1 MPDSDNLNPSLNTL
15 LASFTHIDPESIGS
29 YSDNSPIESICIDTS
44 NTRIGINTLDPS
56 YSLHIMD
63 GNNGS
68 DYSGNL
74 YVSEFTC
81 ISGNINKLNIDHLD
95 VSSIFF
101 KDTIS
106 GPTLDISRLDVS
118 SIFFKDIISGP
129 TLDISRLDVSS
140 IFFKDTIS
148 GPTLDVSSII
158 NINTISGINLLF
170 DVSKIDISGTID
182 LSYSYRPKFFIPS
195 GREQVNDN
203 EIYYDL
209 SNNDGILMIKLP
221 SFS

>member
-1 MPDSDNLNPSLNTL
+1 MPDSDTLNSSLNTL
-15 LASFTHIDPESIGS
+15 LASFTHINPASIGS
-29 YSDNSPIESICIDTS
+29 MVGEDPIESICIDTS
-44 NTRIGINTLDPS
+44 NNRIGINTLDPS
-56 YSLHIMD
+56 YSLHIID

-81 ISGNINKLNIDHLD
+81 ISGNINKLNIGH
-95 VSSIFF
+95 
-101 KDTIS
+101 
-106 GPTLDISRLDVS
+106 
-118 SIFFKDIISGP
+118 
-129 TLDISRLDVSS
+129 LDVSS

-182 LSYSYRPKFFIPS
+182 LSNTMYNPKFLIPDTS
-195 GREQVNDN
+195 AGLELNQL
-203 EIYYDL
+203 YYDM
-209 SNNDGILMIKLP
+209 SGTDAGILMIKI
-221 SFS
+221 S

>member
-106 GPTLDISRLDVS
+106 GPTLNVNL
-118 SIFFKDIISGP
+118 
-129 TLDISRLDVSS
+129 
-140 IFFKDTIS
+140 
-148 GPTLDVSSII
+148 I

-170 DVSKIDISGTID
+170 DVSKIDINGTID
-182 LSYSYRPKFFIPS
+182 LSNSFKPKFFIPDTS
-195 GREQVNDN
+195 YGLEPNQL
-203 EIYYDL
+203 YYDM
-209 SNNDGILMIKLP
+209 SGTNAGILMIKI
-221 SFS
+221 S

>member
-81 ISGNINKLNIDHLD
+81 ISGNMNKLNIDHLD
-95 VSSIFF
+95 VSQIDVSSIIF
-101 KDTIS
+101 KDTIT
-106 GPTLDISRLDVS
+106 GPTV
-118 SIFFKDIISGP
+118 
-129 TLDISRLDVSS
+129 
-140 IFFKDTIS
+140 
-148 GPTLDVSSII
+148 DVSSII

-170 DVSKIDISGTID
+170 DVSKIDINGTID
-182 LSYSYRPKFFIPS
+182 LSNSFKPKFFIPDTS
-195 GREQVNDN
+195 YGLEPNQL
-203 EIYYDL
+203 YYDM
-209 SNNDGILMIKLP
+209 SGTNAGILMIKI
-221 SFS
+221 S

>member
-1 MPDSDNLNPSLNTL
+1 MTDSDNLNSSLNTL
-15 LASFTHIDPESIGS
+15 LASFTHIDPKSIGI

-63 GNNGS
+63 GNNGI

-95 VSSIFF
+95 VSSIYF

-106 GPTLDISRLDVS
+106 GPTLNVNL
-118 SIFFKDIISGP
+118 
-129 TLDISRLDVSS
+129 
-140 IFFKDTIS
+140 
-148 GPTLDVSSII
+148 I

-170 DVSKIDISGTID
+170 DVSKIDINGTID
-182 LSYSYRPKFFIPS
+182 LSNSFKPKFFIPDTS
-195 GREQVNDN
+195 YGLEPNQL
-203 EIYYDL
+203 YYDM
-209 SNNDGILMIKLP
+209 SGTNAGILMIKI
-221 SFS
+221 S

>member
-1 MPDSDNLNPSLNTL
+1 MPDSDNLNSSLNTL
-15 LASFTHIDPESIGS
+15 LASFTHNNSDSIGGMDS
-29 YSDNSPIESICIDTS
+29 QQPIESICIDTS

-81 ISGNINKLNIDHLD
+81 ISANINKLNID
-95 VSSIFF
+95 
-101 KDTIS
+101 
-106 GPTLDISRLDVS
+106 
-118 SIFFKDIISGP
+118 
-129 TLDISRLDVSS
+129 RLDVSS

-158 NINTISGINLLF
+158 NINTIYGINLLF
-170 DVSKIDISGTID
+170 DVSIIDISGTID
-182 LSYSYRPKFFIPS
+182 LSNAQFKPKFFIPDS
-195 GREQVNDN
+195 SANLDKYQL
-203 EIYYDL
+203 YYDK
-209 SNNDGILMIKLP
+209 SGTDDGILMIKL
-221 SFS
+221 S

>member
-118 SIFFKDIISGP
+118 SIFFKD
-129 TLDISRLDVSS
+129 
-140 IFFKDTIS
+140 TIS

>member
-1 MPDSDNLNPSLNTL
+1 MTDSDNLNSSLNTL
-15 LASFTHIDPESIGS
+15 LASFTHIDPTSIGS

-95 VSSIFF
+95 VSSIYF

-106 GPTLDISRLDVS
+106 GPTLNVNL
-118 SIFFKDIISGP
+118 
-129 TLDISRLDVSS
+129 
-140 IFFKDTIS
+140 
-148 GPTLDVSSII
+148 I

-170 DVSKIDISGTID
+170 DVSKIDINGTID
-182 LSYSYRPKFFIPS
+182 LSNSFKPKFFIPDTS
-195 GREQVNDN
+195 YGLEPNQL
-203 EIYYDL
+203 YYDM
-209 SNNDGILMIKLP
+209 SGTNAGILMIKI
-221 SFS
+221 S

>member
-1 MPDSDNLNPSLNTL
+1 MPDSDNLNSSLNTL
-15 LASFTHIDPESIGS
+15 LASFTHIDPASIGNRG
-29 YSDNSPIESICIDTS
+29 DQVPIESICIDTS

-68 DYSGNL
+68 DYSGNI

-81 ISGNINKLNIDHLD
+81 ISANINKLDISRLD

-118 SIFFKDIISGP
+118 SIFFKD
-129 TLDISRLDVSS
+129 
-140 IFFKDTIS
+140 TIS
-148 GPTLDVSSII
+148 GPTLDVSLII

-182 LSYSYRPKFFIPS
+182 LSYSFRPKFFIPS
-195 GREQVNDN
+195 SRNDVSEN

-209 SNNDGILMIKLP
+209 SNTDGILMIKL
-221 SFS
+221 S

>member
-1 MPDSDNLNPSLNTL
+1 MTDSDNLNSSLNTL
-15 LASFTHIDPESIGS
+15 LASFTHIDPTSIGS

-81 ISGNINKLNIDHLD
+81 ISGNINKLNIDRLD
-95 VSSIFF
+95 VSSIYF

-106 GPTLDISRLDVS
+106 GPTLNVNL
-118 SIFFKDIISGP
+118 
-129 TLDISRLDVSS
+129 
-140 IFFKDTIS
+140 
-148 GPTLDVSSII
+148 I

-170 DVSKIDISGTID
+170 DVSKIDINGTID
-182 LSYSYRPKFFIPS
+182 LSNSFKPKFFIPDTS
-195 GREQVNDN
+195 YGLEPNQL
-203 EIYYDL
+203 YYDM
-209 SNNDGILMIKLP
+209 SGTNAGILMIKI
-221 SFS
+221 S

>member
-1 MPDSDNLNPSLNTL
+1 MPDSDNLNSSLNTL
-15 LASFTHIDPESIGS
+15 LASFTHIDPASIGNRG
-29 YSDNSPIESICIDTS
+29 DQVPIESICIDTS

-68 DYSGNL
+68 DYSGNI

-81 ISGNINKLNIDHLD
+81 ISANINK
-95 VSSIFF
+95 
-101 KDTIS
+101 
-106 GPTLDISRLDVS
+106 LDISRLDVS
-118 SIFFKDIISGP
+118 SIFFKDTITGP

-148 GPTLDVSSII
+148 GPTLDVSLII

-182 LSYSYRPKFFIPS
+182 LSYSFRPKFFIPS
-195 GREQVNDN
+195 SRNDVSEN

-209 SNNDGILMIKLP
+209 SNTDGILMIKL
-221 SFS
+221 S

>member
-15 LASFTHIDPESIGS
+15 LASFTHIEPKSIGS
-29 YSDNSPIESICIDTS
+29 YSDSSPIESICIDTS

-101 KDTIS
+101 KDT
-106 GPTLDISRLDVS
+106 
-118 SIFFKDIISGP
+118 ISGP

>member
-1 MPDSDNLNPSLNTL
+1 MTDSDNLNSSLNTL
-15 LASFTHIDPESIGS
+15 LASFTHIDPKSIGS
-29 YSDNSPIESICIDTS
+29 YSENSPIESICIDTS

-81 ISGNINKLNIDHLD
+81 ISGNINKLNIDNLDVSQID

-101 KDTIS
+101 NDTIS
-106 GPTLDISRLDVS
+106 GPNVDVS
-118 SIFFKDIISGP
+118 SII
-129 TLDISRLDVSS
+129 
-140 IFFKDTIS
+140 FKDTIT
-148 GPTLDVSSII
+148 GPTVDVSSII

-170 DVSKIDISGTID
+170 DVSKIDINGTID
-182 LSYSYRPKFFIPS
+182 LSNAQFKPKFYIPW
-195 GREQVNDN
+195 GRESVDIYQLYSVGQVGF
-203 EIYYDL
+203 
-209 SNNDGILMIKLP
+209 DGMLMIKLP
-221 SFS
+221 SLS

>member
-1 MPDSDNLNPSLNTL
+1 MTVSNNFNSSLNTL
-15 LASFTHIDPESIGS
+15 LASFTHIAPDSIGHMVGQ
-29 YSDNSPIESICIDTS
+29 DPIESICIDTS
-44 NTRIGINTLDPS
+44 NNRIGINTLDPS
-56 YSLHIMD
+56 YSLHIID

-81 ISGNINKLNIDHLD
+81 ISGNINKLNIGQLD
-95 VSSIFF
+95 VSSINIRNGDPTFNINKPMLHVSSIYF

-106 GPTLDISRLDVS
+106 GPTLDISRLD
-118 SIFFKDIISGP
+118 I
-129 TLDISRLDVSS
+129 SS

-182 LSYSYRPKFFIPS
+182 LSYVEFKPKFFIPDTS
-195 GREQVNDN
+195 AGLEPNQLYYN
-203 EIYYDL
+203 ETGD
-209 SNNDGILMIKLP
+209 SGILMIKIR
-221 SFS
+221 

>member
-1 MPDSDNLNPSLNTL
+1 MPDSDNLNQSLNTL
-15 LASFTHIDPESIGS
+15 LASFTHIDPASIGNRG
-29 YSDNSPIESICIDTS
+29 DQVPIESICIDTS

-68 DYSGNL
+68 DYSGNI

-81 ISGNINKLNIDHLD
+81 ISANINK
-95 VSSIFF
+95 
-101 KDTIS
+101 
-106 GPTLDISRLDVS
+106 
-118 SIFFKDIISGP
+118 
-129 TLDISRLDVSS
+129 LDISRLDVSS

-148 GPTLDVSSII
+148 GPTLDVSLII

-182 LSYSYRPKFFIPS
+182 LSYSFRPKFFIPS
-195 GREQVNDN
+195 SRNDVNDN

>member
-81 ISGNINKLNIDHLD
+81 ISGNINKLNIDRLD

-101 KDTIS
+101 KDNIS

-118 SIFFKDIISGP
+118 SIFFKDI
-129 TLDISRLDVSS
+129 
-140 IFFKDTIS
+140 IS